1 MIKRSVALLLGL
13 FFLAALLFLGY
24 SKAHAAPEPD
34 YSTDETM
41 PPFVLPSW
49 ADPSTTWE
57 PYATPGP
64 SVTPGPG
71 SLQPSNIYDLAQTS
85 IYARLLWFSQG
96 ANGGNISYNYIT
108 MSNTFAGSSLAP
120 IRFWTAA
127 NSSYL
132 QEDEDGE
139 PDYFLYTRTIGDSFP
154 YNGIFKSI
162 SNCGYLLSVAD
173 FPVTELHNGYKVSYT
188 FSGSNLAPTLRGTE
202 TWMEDIGI
210 NDLFLRSLL
219 QVQVISRIIYTD
231 NTSTFQTVGS
241 VSWDD
246 FVNGYTFDIEF
257 SPAAPNVRRI
267 DLNVIVNPSLSL
279 FPILDKV
286 NAYLEAHPDTLRP
299 SLNWGFGIG
308 TFQMQRTVT
317 LTEQEYNRNWF
328 QNLFI
333 PDPDALREKI
343 ELAGV
348 INDNSGLS
356 TFVMGLRDLF
366 LSGISQNVRPNFPI
380 TLPGFSFPI
389 NGQTVTF
396 WESYNFDWGAFLY
409 AEENT
414 QLRTLLR
421 IFTNFLF
428 VSAFANSLVS
438 VFVAF
443 WDTHL
448 YNGVNGGG
456 EED

>member
-1 MIKRSVALLLGL
+1 MMQRIIALLLGL
-13 FFLAALLFLGY
+13 FFFAALFFLGY
-24 SKAHAAPEPD
+24 SKAHAASEPD

-41 PPFVLPSW
+41 PPFEFPEW

-71 SLQPSNIYDLAQTS
+71 GLQPSNIYDLAQTS

-96 ANGGNISYNYIT
+96 STGGNISYNYIN
-108 MSNTFAGSSLAP
+108 MNDTFAGSSLAP

-139 PDYFLYTRTIGDSFP
+139 PDYFLYTRDIGGTFP
-154 YNGIFKSI
+154 YNGIYKNI
-162 SNCGYLLSVAD
+162 ANAGYLLSILD
-173 FPVTELHNGYKVSYT
+173 MPITELHNGYKVSYT

-202 TWMEDIGI
+202 SWMQDIGV

-231 NTSTFQTVGS
+231 NTSTFQTLGT
-241 VSWDD
+241 VSWDE
-246 FVNGYTFDIEF
+246 FVNGYTFDVEF
-257 SPAAPNVRRI
+257 SPAAPDVRRI

-279 FPILDKV
+279 FPILDLV
-286 NAYLEAHPDTLRP
+286 NSYLAANPGTLRP
-299 SLNWGFGIG
+299 NLTWGFGIG
-308 TFQMQRTVT
+308 TFMMQRTVT
-317 LTEQEYNRNWF
+317 MTDQEYNRNWF

-333 PDPDALREKI
+333 PDPAALAEKI

-356 TFVMGLRDLF
+356 TFVMGLRDLY
-366 LSGISQNVRPNFPI
+366 LSSISGVFRPSFPI
-380 TLPGFSFPI
+380 TFPSFSMPI
-389 NGQTVTF
+389 NGETVTF
-396 WESYNFDWGAFLY
+396 WDSYNFDWAGFLN
-409 AEENT
+409 ASENS
-414 QLRTLLR
+414 QLRSMLR

-448 YNGVNGGG
+448 YNGVSGGG